1 MAEFSNRDEVK
12 RWLDAIEPAERRR
25 EIAVALA
32 ARAALRFA
40 RFGQP
45 RRSDAAKFIHD
56 RCRAKPAARPLRSAT
71 IMETKRQRR
80 AERSRFASATAQRLD
95 LDGEHGDGRR
105 AKASQ
110 AEGAQAEEIVN
121 TTRAANPQAPHLTSP
136 RETRGE
142 SICVGSQA
150 WIGVQGRSSLMRTL
164 ARTTSFRMIAV
175 MATLAFLPALR
186 RRL

>member
-105 AKASQ
+105 KRLPVIASP
-110 AEGAQAEEIVN
+110 N
-121 TTRAANPQAPHLTSP
+121 SPTS
-136 RETRGE
+136 T
-142 SICVGSQA
+142 
-150 WIGVQGRSSLMRTL
+150 
-164 ARTTSFRMIAV
+164 
-175 MATLAFLPALR
+175 LR
-186 RRL
+186 RKRTPTRCR